1 MDPRSPDPDHPAAR
15 SPVPRGRAAH
25 GVARRRG
32 RTWGTAVLGLVL
44 AATAALP
51 AACAS
56 SSDDAGEAPAERV
69 TVTLP
74 VPPTTVTLLDP
85 GAEPRGELAYQ
96 FAHGTESEHL
106 VTARS
111 TIAQVLGGDPEQDFS
126 RPEVT
131 LPLTARI
138 GASNAMGQNVTLT
151 VGAATSPD
159 ENTRSALDDAPGSE
173 ATLRISPSG
182 AVHELTLSPSPQ
194 SNDTAR
200 EALEH
205 AMFQTVYGVGVMPS
219 EPVGP
224 GARWLIEQPIESAT
238 DIVQSTTVTLLER
251 TGNRIV
257 LDVSVNQQP
266 SLEYFDTP
274 GAGRLLVDTF
284 SSNGSGRIT
293 IDLAQ
298 PLPISGQV
306 EVRGE
311 QQYSDPA
318 TGFTLQQTTGMALT
332 WSQP

>member
-1 MDPRSPDPDHPAAR
+1 M
-15 SPVPRGRAAH
+15 
-25 GVARRRG
+25 
-32 RTWGTAVLGLVL
+32 L
-44 AATAALP
+44 AAAAVLP
-51 AACAS
+51 AACS
-56 SSDDAGEAPAERV
+56 TGQDDAGDGSAERV

-85 GAEPRGELAYQ
+85 GAEPRGVLAYQ
-96 FAHGTESEHL
+96 LVHGTESEHL
-106 VTARS
+106 ITARS

-151 VGAATSPD
+151 VGDATSPD
-159 ENTRSALDDAPGSE
+159 DSTRAALQDAPGSE
-173 ATLRISPSG
+173 ATLRMSLSG
-182 AVHELTLSPSPQ
+182 AVHELTLSPSPA

-205 AMFQTVYGVGVMPS
+205 ALFQTVYGVGVMPS
-219 EPVGP
+219 EPVGI

-238 DIVQSTTVTLLER
+238 DIVQSTTVTLREKTDDVL
-251 TGNRIV
+251 V

-274 GAGRLLVDTF
+274 GAGRLLIDTF
-284 SSNGSGRIT
+284 SSNGSGTIT
-293 IDLAQ
+293 VDLEK
-298 PLPISGQV
+298 PLPVSGQV

-318 TGFTLQQTTGMALT
+318 TGFTLQQRTGIALN

>member
-1 MDPRSPDPDHPAAR
+1 M
-15 SPVPRGRAAH
+15 VVGI
-25 GVARRRG
+25 
-32 RTWGTAVLGLVL
+32 VL
-44 AATAALP
+44 AATAMLP

-56 SSDDAGEAPAERV
+56 GQDEPGDSPVERV

-85 GAEPRGELAYQ
+85 GAEPRSVLSYQ
-96 FAHGTESEHL
+96 LTHGTESEHR

-131 LPLTARI
+131 LPITARI

-159 ENTRSALDDAPGSE
+159 DSTRAALEAAPGSE
-173 ATLRISPSG
+173 ATLRMSKSG
-182 AVHELTLSPSPQ
+182 AVHELTLSPSPE

-205 AMFQTVYGVGVMPS
+205 ALFQTVYGVGVMPS
-219 EPVGP
+219 DPVGI

-238 DIVQSTTVTLLER
+238 DIVQSTTVTLRDR
-251 TGNRIV
+251 TDDVLV

-274 GAGRLLVDTF
+274 GAGRLLIDTF
-284 SSNGSGRIT
+284 SSNGSGTIT
-293 IDLAQ
+293 IDLEK
-298 PLPISGQV
+298 PLPVSGQV
-306 EVRGE
+306 AVRGE

-318 TGFTLQQTTGMALT
+318 TGFTLQQRTGMALT